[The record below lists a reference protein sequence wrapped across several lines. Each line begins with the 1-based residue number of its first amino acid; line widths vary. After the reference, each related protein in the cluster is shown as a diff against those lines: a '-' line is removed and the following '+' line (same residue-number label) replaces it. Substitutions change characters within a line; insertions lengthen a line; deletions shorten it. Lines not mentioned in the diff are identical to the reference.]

1 MKKLFAFCAVA
12 LFFLAACQRNDAQF
26 EKLMKLNDATIEKIN
41 AAKTPEDVQQ
51 ITLKWG
57 EECMAIGQE
66 NPNHKFTEEQT
77 RLIMESSQK
86 VTEAIQNCPAM
97 NQ

>member
-26 EKLMKLNDATIEKIN
+26 EKMMKLNDATIEKIK
-41 AAKTPEDVQQ
+41 AAKTPEEVQQ
-51 ITLKWG
+51 ISIDYADK
-57 EECMAIGQE
+57 CIAIGQE
-66 NPNHKFTEEQT
+66 DPNHRFTEEQT
-77 RLIMESSQK
+77 RIIMESAQK
-86 VTEAIQNCPAM
+86 VAEAIQNCPAN